1 MDIVYTFEDIFVN
14 DFVRKREIPA
24 EERIRRRDWRPYSL
38 REGGKPPPQRAKN
51 PRKRKISGIFI
62 WHKVSLYLPQP
73 LPLAFRRK
81 AHSRSESRSFLAALW
96 LFGRTCV

>member
-38 REGGKPPPQRAKN
+38 REGGKPPRSAQ
-51 PRKRKISGIFI
+51 KI
-62 WHKVSLYLPQP
+62 PEN
-73 LPLAFRRK
+73 ARFRG
-81 AHSRSESRSFLAALW
+81 F
-96 LFGRTCV
+96 LFGMSFHFPVPNAASGGGEAAF